1 MTEVNGTET
10 LAKIIALANQKGGT
24 GKSTVTLANCNA
36 LANPPYNKKILLI
49 DSDPQGT
56 CVAIR
61 KKDRLEIGWR
71 IFEISKLLKEIFE
84 NLSEEEEEVLT
95 EIREQA
101 SEEQAEIFQEVISK
115 ILSLEDIDSKDLF
128 LSPNEITKIENA
140 CERIKGDLDELN
152 RSENEKIES
161 RKVTRIKNLFQ
172 TLLECKGSW
181 KPPYTILNKPADQLF
196 TLIAENANKY
206 DYIFIDM
213 PGRAHSE
220 DIINLLS
227 ACDVLAIP
235 LKSGDSDQLSSFD
248 FMDYIQRV
256 KSARLENDMPFTAF
270 GFFNQITHTTR
281 WKGYMSTMP
290 DDVRESGIEI
300 PEMEDPF
307 SYQTK
312 MISMGLHHRT
322 TYEDSNSFSS
332 ILTSPGIDRKA
343 KEEFKIFVEKFQSL
357 IES

>member
-1 MTEVNGTET
+1 MSTVET
-10 LAKIIALANQKGGT
+10 LAKIIALANQKGGS

-36 LANPPYNKKILLI
+36 LANPPYNKRILLI

-61 KKDRLEIGWR
+61 KKDRLELGWR
-71 IFEISKLLKEIFE
+71 IFEISKLLNEIFE
-84 NLSEEEEEVLT
+84 NLSEEEEEVLM
-95 EIREQA
+95 EIKEQA
-101 SEEQAEIFQEVISK
+101 SKEQAEIFQEIISK
-115 ILSLEDIDSKDLF
+115 ILSLEELDSKDLF

-140 CERIKGDLDELN
+140 CERIKGDLVELN
-152 RSENEKIES
+152 KSENEKIEN

-181 KPPYTILNKPADQLF
+181 KPPYTIMNKPADQLF
-196 TLIAENANKY
+196 SLIAENANKY

-213 PGRAHSE
+213 PGRAHSN

-235 LKSGDSDQLSSFD
+235 LKSGESDQLSSFD
-248 FMDYIQRV
+248 FMEYIQKV
-256 KSARLENDMPFTAF
+256 KSVRLENEMPFTAF
-270 GFFNQITHTTR
+270 GFFNQVKHTVR
-281 WKGYMSTMP
+281 WKEYMNTMP
-290 DDVRESGIEI
+290 EDVKESGIEI
-300 PEMEDPF
+300 PNMEDPF
-307 SYQTK
+307 SFQK
-312 MISMGLHHRT
+312 KLISMSLHERT

-332 ILTSPGIDRKA
+332 ILTSSGIDRKA
-343 KEEFKIFVEKFQSL
+343 KDEFKVFVERFKSL